1 MAPLQLQQAPDASGG
16 GRARPASRPLR
27 PSPASHPRRPG
38 AKRLRLRAGVVAL
51 AVAAMGA
58 LAGAAPGAV
67 ALSRGAPAAVPATL
81 PAIQAAAASA
91 ITLRDSALT
100 AAVAAVN
107 ANTSLGDA
115 DRTNILATLNGA
127 LTNVNAVGAAVQADT
142 AVPNASADYTAIF
155 LNFRVFALVIPQARL
170 AAAAYDLTDTVLPSL
185 QDAQSRLSS
194 LLSGP
199 EQAKSSAAVQ
209 TAMADLAKQ
218 LAAISSATNGLAA
231 QVLSYKAGDWNG
243 DSTIL
248 ASARASLI
256 SARTSAAQAAADV
269 NTVVGALQ

>member
-1 MAPLQLQQAPDASGG
+1 MATLDLQQGPDAPGG
-16 GRARPASRPLR
+16 GRARPALRPLLPSAARPLR
-27 PSPASHPRRPG
+27 SPG
-38 AKRLRLRAGVVAL
+38 ARRLRLRAGAVVL

-67 ALSRGAPAAVPATL
+67 ALSRGVPGAVPATL
-81 PAIQAAAASA
+81 PAIQAAAAGA
-91 ITLRDSALT
+91 ITVRDSALT

-107 ANTSLGDA
+107 ANTSLSAA
-115 DRTNILATLNGA
+115 DKTNILATLNGA

-142 AVPNASADYTAIF
+142 AVSNASADYTAIF

-185 QDAQSRLSS
+185 QDAQNRLSG

-199 EQAKSSAAVQ
+199 EQSKNSAAVQ

-218 LAAISSATNGLAA
+218 LTAISSATNGMAA

-243 DSTIL
+243 DNTIL
-248 ASARASLI
+248 AAARAGLI